1 MYDLHLHSFY
11 SDGVLSINEIIF
23 LLSELKIT
31 GFSITDHDTVDGIVE
46 AKNIS
51 EKYNI
56 DFIPGIEFGI
66 TIRKKEVH
74 ILGYYIDINNKYIID
89 IIEKAKENRLIRTQK
104 ILDKLKKEKIYISNE
119 EIVRYSKKDII
130 SRSHLAKILV
140 DKKVTNSIK
149 ESFEKY
155 LGNNGKAYIEKETM
169 KSYDII
175 NAIKNSGGVA
185 ILAHPACIDDD
196 KIVEDIIKEGID
208 GLEIINSKHS
218 LNDIIKYYK
227 ICNKY
232 QLIQTC
238 GSD

>member
-1 MYDLHLHSFY
+1 M
-11 SDGVLSINEIIF
+11 
-23 LLSELKIT
+23 
-31 GFSITDHDTVDGIVE
+31 
-46 AKNIS
+46 
-51 EKYNI
+51 
-56 DFIPGIEFGI
+56 
-66 TIRKKEVH
+66 
-74 ILGYYIDINNKYIID
+74 
-89 IIEKAKENRLIRTQK
+89 
-104 ILDKLKKEKIYISNE
+104 
-119 EIVRYSKKDII
+119 
-130 SRSHLAKILV
+130 V

-185 ILAHPACIDDD
+185 ILAHPACIEDD

-238 GSD
+238 GSDCHGNNKNFNMLIGKYNMNKKNISRIYALHKLRVN